1 MAQVDDK
8 IIKII
13 KKLVEE
19 AKLDNI
25 SISQAIL
32 FGSYAKGTE
41 KEFSDIDVAVVSED
55 FEGVR
60 LFDNIKLCRTRVN
73 THVDIETHPYRPED
87 FTEDD
92 PFVQEILKNGIRVV

>member
-8 IIKII
+8 IIQII

-32 FGSYAKGTE
+32 FGSHAIGTNHE
-41 KEFSDIDVAVVSED
+41 YSDIDVAVVSD
-55 FEGVR
+55 NFEGNS
-60 LFDNIKLCRTRVN
+60 FYDNQKLIDAMLRTS
-73 THVDIETHPYRPED
+73 VDIETHPYRPED